1 MVAVAAYVLFKG
13 LRARNEL
20 RPFLA
25 ALALFL
31 LCFVGLLI
39 SFFPYLVP
47 TSVTVWEAAAP
58 ETSLVFLLAGAAVLI
73 PIILAYTVYSYWVF
87 RGKVDTAGGYH

>member
-1 MVAVAAYVLFKG
+1 MLISG
-13 LRARNEL
+13 LIQRNER

-25 ALALFL
+25 ALALFV

-47 TSVTVWEAAAP
+47 TSVTIWEAAAP
-58 ETSLVFLLAGAAVLI
+58 DSSLQFLLTGAAVLI
-73 PIILAYTVYSYWVF
+73 PLILVYTAYSYWVF
-87 RGKVDTAGGYH
+87 RGKVNSAGGYH